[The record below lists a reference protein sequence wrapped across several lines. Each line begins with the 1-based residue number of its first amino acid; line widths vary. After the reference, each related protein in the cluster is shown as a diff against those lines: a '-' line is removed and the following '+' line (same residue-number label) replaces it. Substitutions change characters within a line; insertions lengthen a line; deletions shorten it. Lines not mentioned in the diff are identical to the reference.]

1 MHFTFLK
8 MLHTLNGSVL
18 TTFYSSIR
26 YDICL
31 EGNPSDDNN
40 MFQFQVT
47 DCVTAPTAAAQK
59 IDEPPLTYL
68 NKG

>member
-8 MLHTLNGSVL
+8 VLHTLNGSVL

-40 MFQFQVT
+40 MFQFQVADFT
-47 DCVTAPTAAAQK
+47 
-59 IDEPPLTYL
+59 
-68 NKG
+68 